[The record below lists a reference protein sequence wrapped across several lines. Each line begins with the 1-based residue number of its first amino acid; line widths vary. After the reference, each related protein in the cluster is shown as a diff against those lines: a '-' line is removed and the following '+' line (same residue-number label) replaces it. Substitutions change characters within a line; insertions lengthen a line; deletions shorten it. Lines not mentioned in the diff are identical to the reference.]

1 MTPEWLI
8 WYGLHLGL
16 TYEQTH
22 IIPVGELMDLITIDQ
37 IKSGNL
43 KLREYADDFDIIP
56 DVR

>member
-16 TYEQTH
+16 DYTQTH
-22 IIPVGELMDLITIDQ
+22 DIVVGELMDLITIDQ
-37 IKSGNL
+37 IKKGELSS
-43 KLREYADDFDIIP
+43 RVDDDYEIIP